1 MSSMGVLPITLQA
14 TSSEERHWDL
24 CFADLKLDSLAL
36 QNSSAHSRKV
46 TTDSERLRERRFST
60 MGSPATQNQQTGLS
74 GFLSGFSESYSVEWT
89 ETDALLTTVEA
100 ISEQPQLRAGRADLQ
115 FEFSAIGV
123 ATRRFEVGDLTG

>member
-1 MSSMGVLPITLQA
+1 MSGV
-14 TSSEERHWDL
+14 
-24 CFADLKLDSLAL
+24 SL
-36 QNSSAHSRKV
+36 RWV
-46 TTDSERLRERRFST
+46 T
-60 MGSPATQNQQTGLS
+60 ATQNQQTGLS

-89 ETDALLTTVEA
+89 ETDAMLTTVEA